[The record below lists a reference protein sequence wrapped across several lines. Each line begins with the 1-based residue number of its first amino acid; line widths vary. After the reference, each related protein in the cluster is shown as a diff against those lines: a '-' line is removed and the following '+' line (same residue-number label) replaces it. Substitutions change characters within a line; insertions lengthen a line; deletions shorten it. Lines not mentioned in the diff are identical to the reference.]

1 MLEGSNE
8 PSDSREGGKGQLAE
22 DLDRSIALVTGAAS
36 GIGAAVA
43 ARLARRGWRVAGLD
57 LRESET
63 DLPLVADVADG
74 GAVREAAD
82 RAAHELGPISL
93 LVTVAGHYEMLPV
106 SEIGVERWQRML
118 SVHLG
123 GTRNACA
130 AVLPAMLKAGR
141 GTIITTSSELAL
153 GGGAK
158 DAHYA
163 AAKGAI
169 IGFTKSLA
177 AEVAG
182 RGVRVNS
189 VAPGPTDTPL
199 LASDSPWRDS
209 AFLQTLPLRRLVGP
223 EEIAETVLLL
233 AEEGGYFCGQVLSPN
248 AGAVI

>member
-1 MLEGSNE
+1 MV
-8 PSDSREGGKGQLAE
+8 AE
-22 DLDRSIALVTGAAS
+22 NNDASTALVTGAAS

-43 ARLARRGWRVAGLD
+43 ACLAGQGWRVAGLD
-57 LRESET
+57 LRTSET

-82 RAAHELGPISL
+82 RVARELGPISL

-106 SEIGVERWQRML
+106 SEIGVEQWQKML

-130 AVLPAMLKAGR
+130 AVLPAMLEAGG

-153 GGGAK
+153 GGGAN

-199 LASDSPWRDS
+199 LSPNSPWRDP
-209 AFLQTLPLRRLVGP
+209 AFLQTLPLRRLVTP
-223 EEIAETVLLL
+223 EEVAETVLFL
-233 AEEGGYFCGQVLSPN
+233 AEDGGYFCGQVLSPN